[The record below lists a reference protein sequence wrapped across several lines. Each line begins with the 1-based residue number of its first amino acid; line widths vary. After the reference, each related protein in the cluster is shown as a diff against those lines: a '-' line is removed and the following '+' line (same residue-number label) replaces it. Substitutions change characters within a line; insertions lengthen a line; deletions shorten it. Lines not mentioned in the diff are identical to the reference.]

1 MIVVSP
7 SIVIL
12 QLLPERGRLLV
23 CKDDV
28 LKIDSITTYPRKG
41 TEPVLL
47 QHSHSSLRYYNLSPQ
62 GDGNRTV
69 RIFSEVPVHYNLSP
83 QGDGN
88 FCLLV
93 FNGIYFNYNLSP
105 QGDVNRITKISM
117 LFFNIATYPR
127 KGTESQGL
135 LECSEESYCNLS
147 PLGDKTAP
155 LPLAFASSGGALLF
169 PIFYFTGWEL
179 RLPESSL

>member
-41 TEPVLL
+41 TVTTLV
-47 QHSHSSLRYYNLSPQ
+47 HSY
-62 GDGNRTV
+62 
-69 RIFSEVPVHYNLSP
+69 FSFLDHYNLSP

-88 FCLLV
+88 ITTIHPSLYSHL
-93 FNGIYFNYNLSP
+93 YYNLSP
-105 QGDVNRITKISM
+105 QGDGNRITKISM

-147 PLGDKTAP
+147 PQGDKKAP
-155 LPLAFASSGGALLF
+155 PPLAFASSGGALLF
-169 PIFYFTGWEL
+169 LILYFTGW
-179 RLPESSL
+179 RLCQPESSL